1 MDHSVVW
8 FSATADQ
15 VTEAIFTAHN
25 TVNCPSLAS
34 ISMED
39 RSEMIQAL
47 LASLTTEGNSNHDNF
62 DHTDDDFQ
70 QEGDLFH
77 QPQGQEPSS

>member
-1 MDHSVVW
+1 
-8 FSATADQ
+8 
-15 VTEAIFTAHN
+15 
-25 TVNCPSLAS
+25 
-34 ISMED
+34 MED

-62 DHTDDDFQ
+62 DHTDDDFL